1 MFVSIYFMPIGY
13 FLLKMYQHEYA
24 KYTASRPNL
33 TSPTVV
39 ILTVACFL
47 LHTFN
52 VMSSDI
58 DDIND
63 DDGDSESVTMCEQV
77 VAI

>member
-1 MFVSIYFMPIGY
+1 M
-13 FLLKMYQHEYA
+13 
-24 KYTASRPNL
+24 
-33 TSPTVV
+33 V

-52 VMSSDI
+52 VTSSDN

-63 DDGDSESVTMCEQV
+63 DDGDSESVTTCEQV